1 MTDRALASTLPW
13 RRLLGAGVV
22 LGIGLLLGAQA
33 LAETVRGEGA
43 YRTEARPV
51 PGTTAVVLG
60 LPIRVSVVVGER
72 EEITLSGDES
82 LLPLIETVVDN
93 GVLQIRPVRR
103 NLDLRPRQA
112 LMAVL
117 NVRSLTRA
125 SIAGSGELRLPAYK
139 TPLLELSISGS
150 GDIHLRDTEIRKL
163 SVAISGSGNVRGSGT
178 AEDSSIRIAGS
189 GDVRLEDLQAKAVE
203 VRIAGS
209 GDARVNATETLS
221 VRIAGSGD
229 VRYRGEPKLTKSIAG
244 SGDVSP
250 IR

>member
-1 MTDRALASTLPW
+1 MNMQTGFFSGWRIVLAAAVALFTALP
-13 RRLLGAGVV
+13 LH
-22 LGIGLLLGAQA
+22 
-33 LAETVRGEGA
+33 AETVRGEGP

-51 PGTTAVVLG
+51 AGTTAVVLS
-60 LPIRVSVVVGER
+60 LPIRVSVVIGER

-112 LMAVL
+112 LIAVL

-125 SIAGSGELRLPAYK
+125 TIAGSGELRLPAYK
-139 TPLLELSISGS
+139 TPQLELSISGS

-163 SVAISGSGNVRGSGT
+163 SVSISGSGNVRGSGS

-189 GDVRLEDLQAKAVE
+189 GDVRLEDLQAKTVE

-209 GDARVNATETLS
+209 GDARVNATETLT

-229 VRYRGEPKLTKSIAG
+229 VRYRGEPKLSKSIAG
-244 SGDVSP
+244 SGEVSP
-250 IR
+250 LK

>member
-1 MTDRALASTLPW
+1 MNMQTGFWSGWGILLA
-13 RRLLGAGVV
+13 AA
-22 LGIGLLLGAQA
+22 IGLFAA
-33 LAETVRGEGA
+33 LPLHAETVRGEGP

-51 PGTTAVVLG
+51 AGTTAVVLG

-72 EEITLSGDES
+72 EEITLSGDEN

-103 NLDLRPRQA
+103 NLDLRSRQA
-112 LMAVL
+112 LIAVL
-117 NVRSLTRA
+117 NVRGLTRA

-163 SVAISGSGNVRGSGT
+163 SVSISGSGNVRGSGS
-178 AEDSSIRIAGS
+178 AEDSTIRIAGS
-189 GDVRLEDLQAKAVE
+189 GDVRLEDLAAKAVE

-209 GDARVNATETLS
+209 GDARVHASETLS

-229 VRYRGEPKLTKSIAG
+229 VRYRGEPRVTKSIAG

-250 IR
+250 LR